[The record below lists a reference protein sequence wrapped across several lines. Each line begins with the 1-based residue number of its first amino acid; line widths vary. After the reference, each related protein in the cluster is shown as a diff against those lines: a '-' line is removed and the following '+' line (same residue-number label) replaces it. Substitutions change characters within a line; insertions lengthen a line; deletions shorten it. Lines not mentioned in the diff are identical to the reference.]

1 MNSENAMAEIILV
14 WLVFSVIV
22 GVAANERGRNGAGW
36 FFISMLISP
45 LIAGLFVLA
54 LGRSEKIQI
63 DKVAKRSAPRMFHTR
78 TSEPGLAA
86 QRRGPFE
93 PEGVYGG
100 IPFRRLRT
108 GGVDAMMSGGLVHF
122 KDVEHFQAVVS
133 GKSSNANSF

>member
-1 MNSENAMAEIILV
+1 MAEIILV

-22 GVAANERGRNGAGW
+22 GVAANTRGRNGARW

-63 DKVAKRSAPRMFHTR
+63 DKVTKRSAPRMFHTR
-78 TSEPGLAA
+78 TSEPGAAA
-86 QRRGPFE
+86 QGRGPIE

-108 GGVDAMMSGGLVHF
+108 GAVDAMMPGSLVRF
-122 KDVEHFQAVVS
+122 KDLEHFQAAVS